1 MEASE
6 DHPWL
11 AVIAHP
17 DDEAYSFAGTLA
29 RAAAHGVQ
37 VVLVAATRGEAGF
50 DLHTGLAA
58 GEALAEKRSAE
69 LSASCAAMGIDA
81 PRFLDLPDGAL
92 ETVDPPEGAARL
104 ADLLAALQPAVVVGL
119 GADGAYGHRDHLAV
133 QAWLRTALA
142 SLPTGDRPR
151 LLEAAFPA
159 DLFEPV
165 YRRLRKKHPDKV
177 KAGPPEAGFGIQR
190 GAADLV
196 IDIRPQAAVKRAALA
211 AHRSQTRP
219 DGRFILPR
227 VDRLMD
233 EEWFSLIGKPGP
245 NQSAGDLLA
254 VL

>member
-1 MEASE
+1 MEP
-6 DHPWL
+6 DKDRPWL

-29 RAAAHGVQ
+29 RAAAGGVQ
-37 VVLVAATRGEAGF
+37 VVLAAATRGEAGF
-50 DLHTGLAA
+50 DLHTGLEA
-58 GEALAEKRSAE
+58 GPALADKRSGE
-69 LSASCAAMGIDA
+69 LRASCAALGLDA

-92 ETVDPPEGAARL
+92 EEVGPERGTA
-104 ADLLAALQPAVVVGL
+104 LLTELLVELQPAVVVGL

-159 DLFEPV
+159 GLFAPV
-165 YRRLRKKHPDKV
+165 HRHLTKKQPDKV
-177 KAGPPEAGFGIQR
+177 TAGPPEAGFGIQR
-190 GAADLV
+190 DAADLV
-196 IDIRPQAAVKRAALA
+196 IDIRPQAELKLAALA
-211 AHRSQTRP
+211 AHRSQARP
-219 DGRFILPR
+219 DGRFILPG

-233 EEWFSLIGKPGP
+233 EEWFSLEGEPGR
-245 NQSAGDLLA
+245 NQPAGDLLA